1 MPMREE
7 CRHYQSRTYPGGE
20 VVRKCAIDLAPEAP
34 WRCPDNCEGYE
45 LQLADAG
52 FVRGSLVAP
61 PVEEE
66 PTGDGIAELLDE
78 AEDIVHEAM
87 PEVSSALE
95 YWRRS
100 QRLRFW
106 RPRSSSRRL
115 LAVPTFF

>member
-34 WRCPDNCEGYE
+34 WRCPDNCQGFE

-61 PVEEE
+61 PVEDE
-66 PTGDGIAELLDE
+66 PVGDGIAELLDE

-87 PEVSSALE
+87 PEVLAELE
-95 YWRRS
+95 GEQRSPRR
-100 QRLRFW
+100 RFW
-106 RPRSSSRRL
+106 HRRR
-115 LAVPTFF
+115 